1 MRKGATQKTPLRN
14 VSAPTLRQPGHDP
27 ALWQVAWEGEEV
39 AGQVLC
45 KIERGRGEVYEV
57 SVRPQ
62 WRRRG
67 LARGLLA
74 FGLRALQERGVSTVR
89 LHTVSEFPTQAKNL
103 YGSVGFHVRKA
114 FPRYRKPKNANR
126 EGENS
131 AP

>member
-1 MRKGATQKTPLRN
+1 M
-14 VSAPTLRQPGHDP
+14 
-27 ALWQVAWEGEEV
+27 AWEGEEV

-57 SVRPQ
+57 SVRSE

-74 FGLRALQERGVSTVR
+74 FGLRALQERGVSPVR

-114 FPRYRKPKNANR
+114 FPRYRKPKIGTLPHVPCRSQAD
-126 EGENS
+126 